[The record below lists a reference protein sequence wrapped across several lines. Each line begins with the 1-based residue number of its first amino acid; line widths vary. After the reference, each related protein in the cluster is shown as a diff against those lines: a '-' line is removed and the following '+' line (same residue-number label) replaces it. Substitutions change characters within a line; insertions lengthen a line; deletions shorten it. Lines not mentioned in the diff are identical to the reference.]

1 MSGWSTS
8 HDIPG
13 HRRSEDRPT
22 TRERRSSKSSAAPS
36 ANSDIELSSTTSSF
50 KQLGVYHANWHS
62 DLIVH
67 DVDDTPIYYVD
78 TSFWTPGKPDVT
90 IRQGGGNIGTPV
102 GVVNYIA
109 FSSDMKVGV
118 GDPTVNHGMEM
129 VWEDLA
135 KTSKI
140 KHNTYQWSM
149 VVDEGLAGESSGER
163 RTFVWRRTHHYGLEN
178 EAKSAKW
185 ATVNFKLE
193 DVRTGDIVANFAT
206 TGMKQWNKMGK
217 FVIQQRY
224 GPEWEFMVLL
234 TGLGIIQKARRRERI
249 RSRGASDGAWG

>member
-1 MSGWSTS
+1 MPSR
-8 HDIPG
+8 
-13 HRRSEDRPT
+13 RRSENWPT
-22 TRERRSSKSSAAPS
+22 ARERHSSKSSAAPS
-36 ANSDIELSSTTSSF
+36 TNSDIELSSRSPTLSA
-50 KQLGVYHANWHS
+50 KQLGVYYANWHS
-62 DLIVH
+62 DLVVH
-67 DVDDTPIYYVD
+67 DVDETPIYYVD

-90 IRQGGGNIGTPV
+90 ICKGGENTGTPV

-118 GDPTVNHGMEM
+118 GYPTVNHGIDM
-129 VWEDLA
+129 VWEDVA

-149 VVDEGLAGESSGER
+149 VVDDPAGGLSGER

-193 DVRTGDIVANFAT
+193 DVQTGDIVANFANN
-206 TGMKQWNKMGK
+206 GMKQWNKLGK